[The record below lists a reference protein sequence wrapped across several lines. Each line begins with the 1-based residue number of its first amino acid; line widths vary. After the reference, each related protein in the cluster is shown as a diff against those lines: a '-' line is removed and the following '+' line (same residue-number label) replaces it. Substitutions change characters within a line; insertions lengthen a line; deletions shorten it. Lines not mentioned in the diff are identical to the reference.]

1 MINKL
6 ILTLLSIGVIAGVNA
21 QNKLTEKGDK
31 LAKKFRYDKALK
43 FYKKASDANE
53 SDLIAR
59 AKLAKVFV
67 ETGDLQSAEVIYRTI
82 ATKPSAPAV
91 YKFDFAQVLRSK
103 GKYEEAAK
111 FYEEFAKADPN
122 NPLAEKFKNFAE
134 EVVRLAQDRHE
145 YTLISVPEN
154 SSASELSAAFLN
166 NSIVIT
172 SNRKSASAGKNLDFM
187 TGKNYYDI
195 MALST
200 SAQYTAEP
208 KKIKGKVDRKFN
220 EGPCTFSSDGKEMIF
235 TRSNYKK
242 KSTGGIR
249 MLGLYH
255 AYWDEKKGW
264 VNIEAL
270 PFNSTTYNVA
280 EPSLSKDGSTLYF
293 VSDMPGGEGETDI
306 YVSTKQGNQWG
317 PAINLGKEI
326 NTSGKEA
333 FPFIAQDGTLYFSS
347 DSRVGLGGLD
357 IYSATYSGSKWTN
370 ITNMGTPI
378 NTAADD
384 FGYISDGVGR
394 DGYLVSNR
402 PGGMG
407 SEDIYKFHRLTE
419 TICGTVADAKS
430 KQSISGVLIKAIADN
445 GEVYT
450 ARSSEKGDYCM
461 NLMPGKQYKVVADRD
476 GFFTY
481 EGGIG
486 VTTAKNQKQ
495 TILMKP
501 KGGIDLTVDV
511 TKKGG
516 GVISDAT
523 VFLINKNTGE
533 IEKKNSDVEGK
544 AVFDLFPD
552 QQYDV
557 KVMKKTGT
565 RDSVYD
571 RFTKTLSTM
580 GFKPSQRINQDA
592 QLTQYDGKFV
602 FDLPNVYFEYNSYTI
617 KPFAKKELDKV
628 AEVMKT
634 FPDMEVELSSHTDC
648 RGSAA
653 FNLGLSAMRAQAC
666 VLYLDSNGV
675 NKRRLIAIGY
685 GEERLVNKCKDGVPC
700 TEQEHA
706 VNRRTEF
713 KVIKFD

>member
-6 ILTLLSIGVIAGVNA
+6 ILTLLSVCAVAGVNA
-21 QNKLTEKGDK
+21 QDKLIEKGDK
-31 LAKKFRYDKALK
+31 LAKKFRYEKAVK
-43 FYKKASDANE
+43 FYKKATDADANHL
-53 SDLIAR
+53 DAR
-59 AKLAKVFV
+59 AKLANALV
-67 ETGDLQSAEVIYRTI
+67 ETGDLQSAEAIYSTL
-82 ATKPSAPAV
+82 ATNPAAPAIA
-91 YKFDFAQVLRSK
+91 KFNYAQVLRSN
-103 GKYEEAAK
+103 GKYEEAAR
-111 FYEEFAKADPN
+111 FYEEFAKADPK
-122 NPLAEKFKNFAE
+122 NPLAEEFKNFKE
-134 EVVRLAQDRHE
+134 EVAKLSQDRHE
-145 YTLISVPEN
+145 YSLISAPEN

-166 NSIVIT
+166 SSIVIT
-172 SNRKSASAGKNLDFM
+172 TNRKSSSAGKNLDFM

-195 MALST
+195 MALGT
-200 SAQYTAEP
+200 SEKYTAEP
-208 KKIKGKVDRKFN
+208 KKLKGKVDRKLN

-242 KSTGGIR
+242 KSAGGIR

-255 AYWDEKKGW
+255 AFWDRKKGW

-270 PFNSTTYNVA
+270 PFNSPTYNVA
-280 EPSLSKDGSTLYF
+280 EPSLSKDGTKLYF
-293 VSDMPGGEGETDI
+293 ISDMPGGEGGTDI

-317 PAINLGKEI
+317 PPTNLGKEI

-333 FPFIAQDGTLYFSS
+333 FPFIAPDGTLYFST

-357 IYSATYSGSKWTN
+357 IYSATFSGSKWTD
-370 ITNMGTPI
+370 ITNLGAPI
-378 NTAADD
+378 NTASDD
-384 FGYISDGVGR
+384 FAYVTDGSGR
-394 DGYLVSNR
+394 DGYMVSNR

-407 SEDIYKFHRLTE
+407 SDDIYKFHRLTE
-419 TICGTVADAKS
+419 TICGTVTEMRS
-430 KQSISGVLIKAIADN
+430 KNSINNVLIKAMAPN

-450 ARSSEKGDYCM
+450 ARSSEKGDFCM

-481 EGGIG
+481 EGGMS
-486 VTTAKNQKQ
+486 VNAAKNAQQ
-495 TILMKP
+495 RIVMRP
-501 KGGIDLTVDV
+501 KGGIALTVDV

-516 GVISDAT
+516 GALSDAT
-523 VFLINKNTGE
+523 VLLYNKNTGE
-533 IEKKNSDVEGK
+533 VRKQTSDVEGK

-552 QQYDV
+552 QEYDL

-571 RFTKTLSTM
+571 RFAKAISTM
-580 GFKPSQRINQDA
+580 GFKPSQSINEEA

-602 FDLPNVYFEYNSYTI
+602 FDLPNVYFEYNSYII

-628 AEVMKT
+628 TEVMKS
-634 FPDMEVELSSHTDC
+634 FPDMEIELSSHTDC

-653 FNLGLSAMRAQAC
+653 YNLGLSALRAQAC

-685 GEERLVNKCKDGVPC
+685 GEEKIVNKCKDGVPC